1 MKLLEK
7 FVSGEYGTGLTKS
20 EGILFDILADL
31 IDRHGLRQ
39 EWREI
44 DEDRQEEILQTWK
57 GIIDKYL

>member
-20 EGILFDILADL
+20 ESVLFDILADL
-31 IDRHGLRQ
+31 TDRHGLKQ

-44 DEDRQEEILQTWK
+44 DEETQEEILETWK